1 MLLVATIWQ
10 FSNSA
15 ISLICNWMTWKLE
28 TTQIYKHH
36 ARCWISPFQVI
47 TRVVPIGFCPHDIL
61 TKCRFS
67 PKGLPKNEHICR
79 QHVWNPKLG
88 FSRCNP
94 RTQSLHSLRHVQGGV
109 HGVLMLT
116 KNTPNCQRKRY
127 SGLSSQKIKWV
138 FGLWSYLEVQ
148 SSLPGDACET
158 AMHLYQREV
167 LQRLLPPEA
176 RLETWFY
183 KKLRGPHPGSAVD
196 FFRNP
201 ARLTS
206 WGNGSLAHYLRGF
219 ILARWLALGFSSTV
233 WKIVCALKLWVG
245 GNSFDFRII
254 WTFCQKMSDQFF
266 SRE

>member
-28 TTQIYKHH
+28 TKGVYKHH
-36 ARCWISPFQVI
+36 ARRWISPFQVI

-67 PKGLPKNEHICR
+67 PKGLPRNEHICR

-109 HGVLMLT
+109 KMEFWCPH
-116 KNTPNCQRKRY
+116 KKHSQ
-127 SGLSSQKIKWV
+127 LSTEKI
-138 FGLWSYLEVQ
+138 FRFEFAEDQMGLWVVVVPGSSNPWNFFRAKE

-158 AMHLYQREV
+158 AMHLHQREV

-206 WGNGSLAHYLRGF
+206 WGNGSLSHYLRGF
-219 ILARWLALGFSSTV
+219 ST
-233 WKIVCALKLWVG
+233 IPG
-245 GNSFDFRII
+245 GWPWDFH
-254 WTFCQKMSDQFF
+254 
-266 SRE
+266 